1 MSVPEP
7 QYDNAPYSSESLQ
20 GVLRDTPC
28 PACGDHVAVPFYN
41 GGEQPLTTLAWPDS
55 AQRAK
60 AMEHLP
66 LDFVRCVSCG
76 HVFNESFD
84 YQKVPYSDKPNLMF
98 NKGTLWRR
106 HLDAVCDQI
115 LAVLPPQPVVI
126 EIGCGS
132 GHLLRALA
140 ERKPQGR
147 YVGFDLSGHITEAG
161 GAVEAWPILFEPDRH
176 IAEFR
181 PDMII
186 SRHLLEH
193 LVNPLGFI
201 QHIGFACAWH
211 QLDTRVFFEVP
222 CIDRVFDTHRT
233 ADFFYEHNS
242 HFTVESFT
250 RLLSR
255 CTEHVE
261 VVQQSYDD
269 EVVFGIARLGQRPE
283 AIEKAKVSL
292 QFAEAASRA
301 DNTVRHQL
309 DALVES
315 GVELAVWGG
324 TGKASAFINRYGLD
338 STRFPLVVDSDLSKV
353 GTFVPGTGQPIMAP
367 MVLNKRPVDVIV
379 VATHWRARDI
389 ALEIEKRGIR
399 CVQLLLEHAG
409 ALVDYDT
416 GAHPYRAQEVSLDSV
431 RRSP

>member
-1 MSVPEP
+1 M
-7 QYDNAPYSSESLQ
+7 
-20 GVLRDTPC
+20 
-28 PACGDHVAVPFYN
+28 
-41 GGEQPLTTLAWPDS
+41 EQ
-55 AQRAK
+55 
-60 AMEHLP
+60 LP
-66 LDFVRCVSCG
+66 LDFVRCIGCG

-84 YQKVPYSDKPNLMF
+84 YKKVPYSDKPNLMF

-115 LAVLPPQPVVI
+115 LSVLPPNPVVV

-140 ERKPQGR
+140 ERQPRGR
-147 YVGFDLSGHITEAG
+147 YLGFDLSGHISEAG
-161 GAVEAWPILFEPDRH
+161 GSVEAWPILFEPDKH

-222 CIDRVFDTHRT
+222 CIDRVFETHRT

-255 CTEHVE
+255 CTDNIEI
-261 VVQQSYDD
+261 VQRSYDD
-269 EVVFGIARLGQRPE
+269 EVVFGIAQLGQNAE
-283 AIEKAKVSL
+283 AIEKAKESLHFAKVASHADSTVS
-292 QFAEAASRA
+292 Q
-301 DNTVRHQL
+301 QL
-309 DALVES
+309 DALVKSE
-315 GVELAVWGG
+315 VDIAVWGG

-338 STRFPLVVDSDLSKV
+338 AERFPLVVDSDFSKV
-353 GTFVPGTGQPIMAP
+353 GTFVPGTGQAIMAP
-367 MVLNKRPVDVIV
+367 TILNKRPVEVIV

-389 ALEIEKRGIR
+389 ALEIETRGIQ
-399 CVQLLLEHAG
+399 CAQVLLEHNG

-416 GAHPYRAQEVSLDSV
+416 GSHPYRAQEVSLESA
-431 RRSP
+431 RRKS

>member
-1 MSVPEP
+1 MSVLEP
-7 QYDNAPYSSESLQ
+7 QYDNAPHSSESLR

-28 PACGDHVAVPFYN
+28 PACGDHVAVPFYK
-41 GGEQPLTTLAWPDS
+41 GGKQPLTTLAWPDS
-55 AQRAK
+55 AQRAR

-98 NKGTLWRR
+98 NQGTLWRR
-106 HLDAVCDQI
+106 HLDAVCEQI

-140 ERKPQGR
+140 ERQPQGR
-147 YVGFDLSGHITEAG
+147 YLGFDLSGHITEAG
-161 GAVEAWPILFEPDRH
+161 GAVEAWPILFEPDKH

-181 PDMII
+181 PDMIV

-261 VVQQSYDD
+261 AVQQSYDD
-269 EVVFGIARLGQRPE
+269 EVVFGVARLGQRPE

-353 GTFVPGTGQPIMAP
+353 GTFVPGTGQQIMAP

-389 ALEIEKRGIR
+389 ALEIEKRGIQ
-399 CVQLLLEHAG
+399 CAQLLLEHAG